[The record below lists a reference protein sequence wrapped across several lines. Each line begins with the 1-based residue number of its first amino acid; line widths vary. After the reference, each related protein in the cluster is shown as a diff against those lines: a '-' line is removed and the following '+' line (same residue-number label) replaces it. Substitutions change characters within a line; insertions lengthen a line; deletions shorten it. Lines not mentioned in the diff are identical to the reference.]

1 VSGKRRP
8 TPCGHNLTPCTLL
21 RGVCVA
27 GGRAVSEFLLFAE
40 WNESSEAGPVRQR
53 ALVGVYDT
61 HAGAVRGLTEF
72 AGVRRDGLLR
82 GFDIEG
88 GRLTGR
94 VNFAGLISTDPPGG
108 RGIGPL

>member
-1 VSGKRRP
+1 
-8 TPCGHNLTPCTLL
+8 
-21 RGVCVA
+21 
-27 GGRAVSEFLLFAE
+27 VSEFLLFAE
-40 WNESSEAGPVRQR
+40 WDEPSAAGSVRQR

-72 AGVRRDGLLR
+72 IGMPRGGLLR

-88 GRLTGR
+88 GRPTGR
-94 VNFAGLISTDPPGG
+94 VNLAGLISTDPPCC

>member
-1 VSGKRRP
+1 VRR
-8 TPCGHNLTPCTLL
+8 L
-21 RGVCVA
+21 RVTVLV
-27 GGRAVSEFLLFAE
+27 RLPRVDPL
-40 WNESSEAGPVRQR
+40 VRQR

-61 HAGAVRGLTEF
+61 YDGAVRGLTEF

-88 GRLTGR
+88 GRATGR
-94 VNFAGLISTDPPGG
+94 VNFTGLISTDPPGG